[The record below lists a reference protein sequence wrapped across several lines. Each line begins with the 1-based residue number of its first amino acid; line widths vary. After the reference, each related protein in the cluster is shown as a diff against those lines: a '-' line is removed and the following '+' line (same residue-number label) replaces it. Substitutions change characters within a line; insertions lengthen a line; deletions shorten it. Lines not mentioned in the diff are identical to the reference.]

1 MLANTGN
8 IQISTAEETDP
19 FLGLYPYNIPL
30 HLSLSRIDN
39 CLGMDNVQLKLLS
52 TARHHQQLEEFQPL
66 SQANGDVSNVEN
78 EEIVADVSRRGEKRN
93 PTFREP
99 DSPRQKK
106 VQKKKRVVT

>member
-19 FLGLYPYNIPL
+19 FLGLYIPL

-99 DSPRQKK
+99 DSPMQKK
-106 VQKKKRVVT
+106 VPKKKRVVT